1 MDLLTSRLTEA
12 SSLQCPYSGQQPEE
26 EMFYFRY
33 GSVLSFKQFPPP
45 PPVFSKMFTRLMP
58 LACIQQKLPSNHQE
72 AFLERKGSK
81 NE

>member
-1 MDLLTSRLTEA
+1 MDLLISRHTEA
-12 SSLQCPYSGQQPEE
+12 NNLQCPYSGQQPEE
-26 EMFYFRY
+26 EMFYFSY
-33 GSVLSFKQFPPP
+33 GSILSFKQFFPP
-45 PPVFSKMFTRLMP
+45 FSKLFTQLMP